1 MDVCADALTEDEKLS
16 ELKIT
21 VSAQNHRIRIV
32 DGAEFLYAKHVKS
45 MFPRFD
51 GVKVRLDCA
60 YGCFATL
67 APAIFLSLGAIV
79 CAEPQ
84 RSRRRKSQRELRFD
98 SYRKFAKRVS
108 PDEFGFAFDGDG
120 DRVIAVVNGKNIR
133 R

>member
-51 GVKVRLDCA
+51 GVKIRLDCA

-79 CAEPQ
+79 CAEHNV
-84 RSRRRKSQRELRFD
+84 RDGEKST
-98 SYRKFAKRVS
+98 
-108 PDEFGFAFDGDG
+108 
-120 DRVIAVVNGKNIR
+120 
-133 R
+133 